1 MLENEMQ
8 FRMDLEKLKAQV
20 AEYERR
26 LEDQEEVG
34 DPPLAVEAG
43 AGIEVQAVA
52 GAWRVSATGE
62 TGETA
67 DAVLAVVTGGT
78 AAAGYTVS
86 LYADGL
92 DKDSTGTGI
101 LHVPECAAYTFMDL
115 PLNSVLLA
123 HATMVTLTGGSEA

>member
-1 MLENEMQ
+1 MR
-8 FRMDLEKLKAQV
+8 FRPNTHLRAGDLNALNDLV
-20 AEYERR
+20 ARQSLQGASSMTYNN
-26 LEDQEEVG
+26 
-34 DPPLAVEAG
+34 G
-43 AGIEVQAVA
+43 AGVVLRNPKRQARRGGSYV
-52 GAWRVSATGE
+52 VS
-62 TGETA
+62 A

-101 LHVPECAAYTFMDL
+101 LHVPECAAYNYMDL
-115 PLNSVLLA
+115 PLRSVLLA

>member
-1 MLENEMQ
+1 
-8 FRMDLEKLKAQV
+8 MDRDLVLPVLLQIQV
-20 AEYERR
+20 KRR

-52 GAWRVSATGE
+52 GAWRVSATGETGE